1 MWLTVLAVGVV
12 VVLYLALLVAAVCYL
27 PDDLDGPEDDA

>member
-12 VVLYLALLVAAVCYL
+12 VLLYLALLVAAVCYL
-27 PDDLDGPEDDA
+27 PDDLDGPEGDE